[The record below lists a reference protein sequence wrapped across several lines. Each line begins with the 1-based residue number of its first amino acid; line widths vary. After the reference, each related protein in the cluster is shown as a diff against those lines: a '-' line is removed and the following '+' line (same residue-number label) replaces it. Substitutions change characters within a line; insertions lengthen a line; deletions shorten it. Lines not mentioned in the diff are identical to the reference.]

1 DAWSGER
8 YVARLTDRGGT
19 MPLPSTVRRFVI
31 ALGLLASATVLASEL
46 DQLKSTTPAERA
58 AAQTA
63 MMKTKLGLTDE
74 QSAKISALN
83 LKYAEK
89 MDPIIKGSEG
99 PLMKM
104 KDARAVET
112 QKENELKALLSPD
125 QFQKFQAAKEE
136 MRERLFD
143 QIQQHRAKGGG
154 S

>member
-1 DAWSGER
+1 MR
-8 YVARLTDRGGT
+8 F
-19 MPLPSTVRRFVI
+19 PSTVCSFVI
-31 ALGLLASATVLASEL
+31 VLGLLSAATVVASEL
-46 DQLKSTTPAERA
+46 DQLKGTTPAERA
-58 AAQTA
+58 TAQTA
-63 MMKTKLGLTDE
+63 MMKAKLGLTDE
-74 QSAKISALN
+74 QAAKISAIN

-112 QKENELKALLSPD
+112 QKEDELKALLSPD

-136 MRERLFD
+136 MRERLFE